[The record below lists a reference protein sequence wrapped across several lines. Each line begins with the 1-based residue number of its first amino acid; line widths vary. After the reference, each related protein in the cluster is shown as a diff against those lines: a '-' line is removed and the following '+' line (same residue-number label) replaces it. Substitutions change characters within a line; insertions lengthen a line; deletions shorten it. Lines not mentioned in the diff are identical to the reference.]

1 MKLYG
6 PNCNIKCQEEYKIKS
21 IAWKNTIRDLNNK
34 RKEFYCMESD
44 TIEIEQ
50 ETHELNVTF
59 FKKTIDL
66 LEGLHKDQLKNFMS
80 LVERELEKTN
90 ENLKNI
96 LLTFIL
102 LTLEKK
108 EKALK

>member
-1 MKLYG
+1 
-6 PNCNIKCQEEYKIKS
+6 
-21 IAWKNTIRDLNNK
+21 
-34 RKEFYCMESD
+34 MESD
-44 TIEIEQ
+44 TIEIQQ

-96 LLTFIL
+96 LLT
-102 LTLEKK
+102 LEKK
-108 EKALK
+108 EKDLK